1 MINIQRNY
9 FIENV
14 LLETNI
20 IDKKQLFNLPY
31 SDYITTAI
39 EDELVLIF
47 FDLDRLNSLE
57 TIKKDLEIFR
67 NKDNK
72 VIFIPSSKVKKKLE
86 VFVTQI

>member
-20 IDKKQLFNLPY
+20 IHKKQLFDLPY

-39 EDELVLIF
+39 DDELVLIF
-47 FDLDRLNSLE
+47 L
-57 TIKKDLEIFR
+57 I
-67 NKDNK
+67 
-72 VIFIPSSKVKKKLE
+72 
-86 VFVTQI
+86 

>member
-39 EDELVLIF
+39 DIEFFLIF
-47 FDLDRLNSLE
+47 FDLDKINNLE
-57 TIKKDLEIFR
+57 TFK
-67 NKDNK
+67 
-72 VIFIPSSKVKKKLE
+72 
-86 VFVTQI
+86 